1 MDMELSMSAEERLQY
16 SLDTLRDAVIKQQTV
31 TQPPGAAESC
41 TSHSCFLSFLRF
53 ADTATVEFISLPTA
67 STLPAK
73 I

>member
-16 SLDTLRDAVIKQQTV
+16 GLDTLRDAVIKTV
-31 TQPPGAAESC
+31 TQPPAAGESC
-41 TSHSCFLSFLRF
+41 TFYGCFLSFLRF

-67 STLPAK
+67 STFPAK